1 MLYWMER
8 NGSGSGTLDSVC
20 IMSRSE
26 ILRGIVTEKLTT
38 AAQEIFAVVE
48 RTVAGY
54 EEEASGLR
62 QEIDRQR
69 RQLEAVLQ
77 PRVKLERRE
86 YLIPDPEGHD
96 AVVREEQQKEEQTQ
110 QSEALIPDPKG
121 HDAVVREEEQT
132 QQSGEEDSG
141 SIGQLRGDGGNEEPQ
156 LSVQPATSLKED
168 LKDPDYQIESR
179 SQITA

>member
-110 QSEALIPDPKG
+110 QS
-121 HDAVVREEEQT
+121 
-132 QQSGEEDSG
+132 GEEDSG